1 MIRVF
6 YDSQIFLAQR
16 RGGIS
21 RYFVE
26 LICQFHENPDLG
38 ITPVLNF
45 ESTPNLHLASAL
57 QMPLQGD
64 SSNRYIR
71 ALKFYDQ
78 AKGDLRFQ
86 NYDIRH
92 FTFYSGAYANF
103 QGSTV
108 STLYD
113 MIPETIEKNGRN
125 PHLKKKKYMERSTGV
140 LSISHTSLEEMAE
153 IYGFKPKLW
162 EVSHLGVS
170 ESFNPTAKRLKSLP
184 ERYFLFVGQR
194 GGYKRAE
201 LAMRA
206 FASLNADDVK
216 LLFVG
221 GELPSRAEIRLAKW
235 LGIDQRVSYIHVTDD
250 ELPSYYVHA
259 IALIYPNLHEGFGF
273 PSVEAQKCGTPV
285 VATDNKINREI
296 SGDAIVYFEADN
308 SSDLGKRLSKLLEN
322 GRSRKSEPMIYGDYS
337 WLTCAK
343 VTADFYKTVLGNP
356 S

>member
-26 LICQFHENPDLG
+26 LIRQFQENPDLG
-38 ITPVLNF
+38 VTPVLNF
-45 ESTPNLHLASAL
+45 ESTPNLHLSSAL
-57 QMPLQGD
+57 QMPLRGV
-64 SSNRYIR
+64 SSNRYSR
-71 ALKFYDQ
+71 ALKFYTQ
-78 AKGDLRFQ
+78 AKSDLRFR

-103 QGSTV
+103 QGPTV

-113 MIPETIEKNGRN
+113 MIPETVEMNGRN
-125 PHLKKKKYMERSTGV
+125 PHLKKKKYMENSTGV
-140 LSISHTSLEEMAE
+140 LSISNTSIGQMAE

-162 EVSHLGVS
+162 EVSYLGVS
-170 ESFNPTAKRLKSLP
+170 ESFHPYAVRLEKLP
-184 ERYFLFVGQR
+184 DKYFLFVGQR

-206 FASLNADDVK
+206 FASLNADDVT

-221 GELPSRAEIRLAKW
+221 GESPSRAEIRIAKG
-235 LGIDQRVSYIHVTDD
+235 LGIDQKVSYVHVTDH
-250 ELPSYYVHA
+250 ELPSYYAHA

-285 VATDNKINREI
+285 VATDNEINREI
-296 SGDAIVYFEADN
+296 SGDKIVYFEADN
-308 SSDLGKRLSKLLEN
+308 SSDLGKQLSKFLEN
-322 GRSRKSEPMIYGDYS
+322 GGSQKTDPIVCNDYS
-337 WLTCAK
+337 WYTCARI
-343 VTADFYKTVLGNP
+343 TADFYKRVLRQTG
-356 S
+356 